1 MRLDTYWKYMIN
13 QMVKRLEKLFTHSFS
28 VVLVLCLSIIIV
40 EISGKVY
47 ALTVDHPDTQTDKAT
62 MLGQK
67 LMLDLR
73 YFCRDD
79 TQSKQCRQPV
89 TELPTELSHV
99 LSRHAIGGVILFAEN
114 LATTKQIKTLTAQI
128 RATAIEPD
136 LPLFIAI
143 DQEGGRVARLPTDY
157 SPAFSGNMA
166 LGATY
171 AEHQTQL
178 ASQVAKVIGQDL
190 LAMGINVNF
199 APTVDVNA
207 NPQNPVINVR
217 SFGES
222 VPLVSAFGTAFTQS
236 LQAQGV
242 LAAIKHFPGHGD
254 THVDSHTGLPQV
266 NHDKATI
273 MAQDIAPFAHIIA
286 TAQPAFV
293 MTAHIQFP
301 ALDDSTLFTTKG
313 EQQIRPATL
322 SRPILTGLLR
332 EQLKFD
338 GLIVTDALDM
348 AGIAQYF
355 SPLDAVLETFNAG
368 ADIAL
373 MPFTIRNHQDIRAF
387 DQFMQVLT
395 STVTIAQIESS
406 FARIKR
412 IKQHLRATDLPSN
425 TDENWPPV
433 RKHQLAANLAKASV
447 TQVFGTSKA
456 LLSKEQLSS
465 DSPQNILLVMPDEL
479 RCAGLNQAIKA
490 QHISIKPTSVKPPY
504 VERQTSDMQCLS
516 TTTLAQDDPR
526 ITAQAL
532 QQYDVVIAGDI
543 SPQVSLVEMGGM
555 DDLSALRAIGKR
567 RNSLA
572 VQQQLLKDILGNVR
586 PEAHTVF
593 VALRTPYIINQFSE
607 LSDAAFAI
615 YDYRVD
621 ETTFH
626 SDSFNALALYLFN
639 DLKAPGVLPV
649 TIPQSPLDADN
660 TELLGVSS
668 R

>member
-1 MRLDTYWKYMIN
+1 MIN
-13 QMVKRLEKLFTHSFS
+13 QMVNRFDKLFTQPLSI
-28 VVLVLCLSIIIV
+28 VVLICFSIMLV

-47 ALTVDHPDTQTDKAT
+47 ANTSDTHIDKT
-62 MLGQK
+62 KMLGQK

-73 YFCRDD
+73 YFCPDD
-79 TQSKQCRQPV
+79 TPSKQCKQPV
-89 TELPTELSHV
+89 TKLPSELSRL

-114 LATTKQIKTLTAQI
+114 LVTTTQIKKLTAQI
-128 RATAIEPD
+128 HATAIDPD
-136 LPLFIAI
+136 LPMFIAV

-157 SPAFSGNMA
+157 SPAFGGNMA

-171 AEHQTQL
+171 AKHQTQL
-178 ASQVAKVIGQDL
+178 ASQVAEVIGQDL

-222 VPLVSAFGTAFTQS
+222 VPLVSAFGRAFTQT

-254 THVDSHTGLPQV
+254 TQVDSHTGLPQV
-266 NHDKATI
+266 NHNKATI

-301 ALDDSTLFTTKG
+301 ALDDSTLITTKG
-313 EQQIRPATL
+313 EKQIRPATL
-322 SRPILTGLLR
+322 SRPILTDLLR

-355 SPLDAVLETFNAG
+355 TPLDAVLETFNAG

-373 MPFTIRNHQDIRAF
+373 MPFTIRNHQDIREF
-387 DQFMQVLT
+387 DRFMSAL
-395 STVTIAQIESS
+395 STTINLADIEDS
-406 FARIKR
+406 FARIR
-412 IKQHLRATDLPSN
+412 GIKQHLTTTGLPTN
-425 TDENWPPV
+425 TDTNWPIV
-433 RKHQLAANLAKASV
+433 RKQQLAANIAKASV
-447 TQVFGTSKA
+447 TQVFGTTKA
-456 LLSKEQLSS
+456 LYSAQELNAETQMK
-465 DSPQNILLVMPDEL
+465 ILLVMPDEL
-479 RCAGLNQAIKA
+479 RCAGLNHAITA
-490 QHISIKPTSVKPPY
+490 QQIAINPPHIQL
-504 VERQTSDMQCLS
+504 QTDGLQCLS
-516 TTTLAQDDPR
+516 TTTLAQADPR
-526 ITAQAL
+526 ITEQAL
-532 QQYDVVIAGDI
+532 KQYDVVIAGDI

-555 DDLSALRAIGKR
+555 DDLSALQTLGKR

-572 VQQQLLKDILGNVR
+572 MQQQLLKDILGNVQ
-586 PEAHTVF
+586 PDTHTVF
-593 VALRTPYIINQFSE
+593 VALRTPYIINEFTE
-607 LSDAAFAI
+607 LSDAAYAI

-621 ETTFH
+621 ETNLH

-639 DLKAPGVLPV
+639 DLAAPGVLPV
-649 TIPQSPLDADN
+649 TIPLRNGSAAIPAVSP
-660 TELLGVSS
+660 

>member
-1 MRLDTYWKYMIN
+1 MRFDTDWKYMIN
-13 QMVKRLEKLFTHSFS
+13 QVVSRLEMLFTKSLCVVMLFS
-28 VVLVLCLSIIIV
+28 LSIIIV
-40 EISGKVY
+40 ELSGKVY
-47 ALTVDHPDTQTDKAT
+47 ANTLDNLDTQTDKAQ

-73 YFCRDD
+73 YFCHDD
-79 TQSKQCRQPV
+79 TPSKKCKQPV
-89 TELPTELSHV
+89 TSLPPELHDL
-99 LSRHAIGGVILFAEN
+99 LIRHAIGGVILFAEN
-114 LATTKQIKTLTAQI
+114 LQTPTQIKQLTTQI
-128 RATAIEPD
+128 HATALKPD
-136 LPLFIAI
+136 LPTFIAV

-171 AEHQTQL
+171 AKHQTQL
-178 ASQVAKVIGQDL
+178 ASQVAEVIGQDL
-190 LAMGINVNF
+190 LALGINVNF

-222 VPLVSAFGTAFTQS
+222 AALVSALGSAFTQT

-301 ALDDSTLFTTKG
+301 ALDDSTLMTTKG
-313 EQQIRPATL
+313 EKQIRPATL
-322 SRPILTGLLR
+322 SRPILTDLLR

-355 SPLDAVLETFNAG
+355 TPLEAVVETFNAG

-373 MPFTIRNHQDIRAF
+373 MPFTIRNHQDIRDFAR
-387 DQFMQVLT
+387 FMHALSDTVKT
-395 STVTIAQIESS
+395 SEIADSV
-406 FARIKR
+406 ARIKR
-412 IKQHLRATDLPSN
+412 IKQHLTTTGLPTN
-425 TDENWPPV
+425 ADTKWPVV
-433 RKHQLAANLAKASV
+433 RKQQLAENIAKASV
-447 TQVFGTSKA
+447 TQVFGSTTPLFSA
-456 LLSKEQLSS
+456 QVLHT
-465 DSPQNILLVMPDEL
+465 DPQMNILLVMPDEL
-479 RCAGLNQAIKA
+479 RCAGFNHAIKA
-490 QHISIKPTSVKPPY
+490 QQVLVQPTRI
-504 VERQTSDMQCLS
+504 EHHANRLQCLS
-516 TTTLAQDDPR
+516 TTTLAQEDPR

-532 QQYDVVIAGDI
+532 KQYDVVIAGDI
-543 SPQVSLVEMGGM
+543 SPQISLVEMGGM
-555 DDLSALRAIGKR
+555 DDLSALQAVGKR

-572 VQQQLLKDILGNVR
+572 VQQQLLKDILGNVQQDT
-586 PEAHTVF
+586 HTVF
-593 VALRTPYIINQFSE
+593 VALRTPYIINEFTE
-607 LSDAAFAI
+607 LSDAAYAI

-621 ETTFH
+621 ESNLH
-626 SDSFNALALYLFN
+626 SDSFNALALYLMN
-639 DLKAPGVLPV
+639 DLVAPGVLPV
-649 TIPQSPLDADN
+649 TIPPRADDSEVQS
-660 TELLGVSS
+660 VSA

>member
-1 MRLDTYWKYMIN
+1 MIN
-13 QMVKRLEKLFTHSFS
+13 QMVNRFDKLFTQPLSI
-28 VVLVLCLSIIIV
+28 VVLICLSIIIV
-40 EISGKVY
+40 ELSGKVY
-47 ALTVDHPDTQTDKAT
+47 ANTPDTHIDKT
-62 MLGQK
+62 KMLGQK

-73 YFCRDD
+73 YFCPDD
-79 TQSKQCRQPV
+79 TPSKQCKQPV
-89 TELPTELSHV
+89 TELPTELSGL

-114 LATTKQIKTLTAQI
+114 LVTTTQIKKLTAQI
-128 RATAIEPD
+128 HATAIDHD
-136 LPLFIAI
+136 LPMFIAV

-171 AEHQTQL
+171 AKHQTQL
-178 ASQVAKVIGQDL
+178 ASQVAEVIGQDL

-222 VPLVSAFGTAFTQS
+222 VPLVSALGSAFTQT

-266 NHDKATI
+266 IHNKATI

-286 TAQPAFV
+286 TAQPSFV

-301 ALDDSTLFTTKG
+301 ALDDSTLITTKG
-313 EQQIRPATL
+313 EKQIRPATL
-322 SRPILTGLLR
+322 SRPILTDLLR

-355 SPLDAVLETFNAG
+355 TPLDAVLETFNAG

-373 MPFTIRNHQDIRAF
+373 MPFTIRNHQDIREFAR
-387 DQFMQVLT
+387 FMSAL
-395 STVTIAQIESS
+395 STTINLADIEDS
-406 FARIKR
+406 FARIKG
-412 IKQHLRATDLPSN
+412 IKQHLMTTGLATN
-425 TDENWPPV
+425 TDKNWPVV
-433 RKHQLAANLAKASV
+433 RKQQLAANIAKASV
-447 TQVFGTSKA
+447 TQVFGATKA
-456 LLSKEQLSS
+456 LFSAEELNAGTQMK
-465 DSPQNILLVMPDEL
+465 ILLVMPDEL
-479 RCAGLNQAIKA
+479 RCAGLNHAIKA
-490 QHISIKPTSVKPPY
+490 QQKEINPTHIKF
-504 VERQTSDMQCLS
+504 QTGGLQCLS
-516 TTTLAQDDPR
+516 TTTLAQADPR
-526 ITAQAL
+526 ITMQAL
-532 QQYDVVIAGDI
+532 EQYDVVIAGDI
-543 SPQVSLVEMGGM
+543 SPQVSLIEMGGM
-555 DDLSALRAIGKR
+555 DDLSALQALGKR

-572 VQQQLLKDILGNVR
+572 MQQQLLKDILGNVQ
-586 PEAHTVF
+586 PDTHTVF
-593 VALRTPYIINQFSE
+593 VALRTPYIINEFTE
-607 LSDAAFAI
+607 LSDAAYAI

-621 ETTFH
+621 ETNLH

-639 DLKAPGVLPV
+639 DLAAPGVLPV
-649 TIPQSPLDADN
+649 TIPLRNGSAAIPAVSP
-660 TELLGVSS
+660 

>member
-1 MRLDTYWKYMIN
+1 MIN
-13 QMVKRLEKLFTHSFS
+13 QMVNRFDKLFTQPLSI
-28 VVLVLCLSIIIV
+28 VVLICLSIIIV
-40 EISGKVY
+40 EFSGKVY
-47 ALTVDHPDTQTDKAT
+47 ANTPDTHIDKT
-62 MLGQK
+62 KMLGQK

-73 YFCRDD
+73 YFCPDD
-79 TQSKQCRQPV
+79 TPSKQCKQPV
-89 TELPTELSHV
+89 TELPAELSGL
-99 LSRHAIGGVILFAEN
+99 LSQHAIGGVILFAEN
-114 LATTKQIKTLTAQI
+114 LVTTTQIKKLTAQI
-128 RATAIEPD
+128 HATARDHD
-136 LPLFIAI
+136 LPMFIAV

-171 AEHQTQL
+171 AKHQTQL
-178 ASQVAKVIGQDL
+178 ASQVAEVIGQDL

-222 VPLVSAFGTAFTQS
+222 VPLVSALGSAFTQT

-266 NHDKATI
+266 IHNKATI

-286 TAQPAFV
+286 TAQPSFV

-301 ALDDSTLFTTKG
+301 ALDDSTLITTKG
-313 EQQIRPATL
+313 EKQIRPATL
-322 SRPILTGLLR
+322 SRPILTDLLR

-355 SPLDAVLETFNAG
+355 TPIDAVLETFNAG

-373 MPFTIRNHQDIRAF
+373 MPFTIRNHQDIREF
-387 DQFMQVLT
+387 DRFMSAL
-395 STVTIAQIESS
+395 STTINLADIEDS
-406 FARIKR
+406 FARIR
-412 IKQHLRATDLPSN
+412 GIKQHLTTTGLPTN
-425 TDENWPPV
+425 TDTNWPIV
-433 RKHQLAANLAKASV
+433 RKQQLAANIAKASV
-447 TQVFGTSKA
+447 TQVFGTTKA
-456 LLSKEQLSS
+456 LYSAQELNAETQMK
-465 DSPQNILLVMPDEL
+465 ILLVMPDEL
-479 RCAGLNQAIKA
+479 RCAGLNHAITA
-490 QHISIKPTSVKPPY
+490 QQIAINPPHIQL
-504 VERQTSDMQCLS
+504 QTDGLQCLS
-516 TTTLAQDDPR
+516 TTTLAQADPR
-526 ITAQAL
+526 ITEQAL
-532 QQYDVVIAGDI
+532 KQYDVVIAGDI

-555 DDLSALRAIGKR
+555 DDLSALQTLGKR

-572 VQQQLLKDILGNVR
+572 MQQQLLKDILGNVQ
-586 PEAHTVF
+586 PDTHTVF
-593 VALRTPYIINQFSE
+593 VALRTPYIINEFTE
-607 LSDAAFAI
+607 LSDAAYAI

-621 ETTFH
+621 ETNLH

-639 DLKAPGVLPV
+639 DLAAPGVLPV
-649 TIPQSPLDADN
+649 TIPLRNGSAAIPAVSP
-660 TELLGVSS
+660 